1 MRRALTII
9 IIVVVLIIL
18 VMTRIQCTRR
28 SRSEKTEQLPP
39 PVEVIAAAKG
49 NVTNTC
55 EVLGSLS
62 ARKTAQVFPETM
74 GRITRILVKEGS
86 SVYKNSRL
94 MGVRNETIGFEYEE
108 GFITSPI
115 AGTVAKIMVD
125 VGSMVTP
132 QMPVAEV
139 VDYSSVKVVFNVGE
153 TNFACIEE
161 KNSVVVTVDGL
172 PGEEFIAK
180 VNEISPVVDPGTRSV
195 GVKATVENPKKLLKP
210 GMSARVTVKLGEV
223 TDAIVVP
230 KDAYR
235 EGFVFVVADSI
246 AEKRKVEIGIIGDR
260 FIEITGGLAMGEWVV
275 TVGQERLAGGEKVNP
290 IESGKEGNE

>member
-1 MRRALTII
+1 
-9 IIVVVLIIL
+9 
-18 VMTRIQCTRR
+18 
-28 SRSEKTEQLPP
+28 
-39 PVEVIAAAKG
+39 
-49 NVTNTC
+49 
-55 EVLGSLS
+55 
-62 ARKTAQVFPETM
+62 M